1 MVRNKTRP
9 NIIARLI
16 AVLAAVLLGVS
27 PATALAAD
35 MIDVSSWQTGINVT
49 TTGAQIVVAKATES
63 TNYVNPDC
71 DRVVQQALAAGQGVG
86 VYHFANTANS
96 PQAEAEWFNRNTAG
110 YIGKG
115 IVPIL
120 DWEPSQPWDVEW
132 AAQWVDAVRARWGT
146 IPIIYMNQST
156 ENSYDWSPLVERN
169 VGLWVAAYTLGYTP
183 IYGFNPPSRQPTLYH
198 WDFAVAWQYTSTGR
212 VNGWSGNLD
221 LSVVYGDLET
231 WYAYAGSRPDGTTTP
246 QQPAAEPSTPS
257 TDTGSGSADGAYCVV
272 VASGDTVSGIAQR
285 TGRLP
290 WTAWSVPSGD
300 ASRIWPGDR
309 ICYGGSSSGGSSSGG
324 SASGTATGGT
334 YTVKSGDCLS
344 TVFGSRWPTIAALNG
359 ITSPY
364 TIYPG
369 QVLKTAGA
377 ATATGVRTY
386 TVRSG
391 DTLSGI
397 AARLGVGMS
406 QLSGY
411 RSGSPNLIYP
421 GEVLHY

>member
-1 MVRNKTRP
+1 MTILNKSKPRHVAEDKPRKPGLVTR
-9 NIIARLI
+9 IL
-16 AVLAAVLLGVS
+16 AVVVAVLLGVS

-49 TTGAQIVVAKATES
+49 TTGAQIVVAKATEG

-71 DRVVQQALAAGQGVG
+71 DRVVQQALKAGQGVG

-96 PQAEAEWFNRNTAG
+96 PQAEAAWFNKNCEG

-120 DWEPSQPWDVEW
+120 DWEPSQPWNVEW
-132 AAQWVDAVRARWGT
+132 AAQWVDAVRARWNT

-156 ENSYDWSPLVERN
+156 ENSYDWSPLVQRN

-183 IYGFNPPSRQPTLYH
+183 IYGFTPPSAQPTLYH
-198 WDFAVAWQYTSTGR
+198 WPFAVAWQYTSSGH

-246 QQPAAEPSTPS
+246 APAPTPSPAPQPSTGSCGSDCRVIQSGQYVSMFWPDWWNVTVPS
-257 TDTGSGSADGAYCVV
+257 GNPSLVFP
-272 VASGDTVSGIAQR
+272 GDTV
-285 TGRLP
+285 
-290 WTAWSVPSGD
+290 
-300 ASRIWPGDR
+300 
-309 ICYGGSSSGGSSSGG
+309 CHSGGAASAGNGG
-324 SASGTATGGT
+324 R
-334 YTVKSGDCLS
+334 TV
-344 TVFGSRWPTIAALNG
+344 
-359 ITSPY
+359 
-364 TIYPG
+364 
-369 QVLKTAGA
+369 
-377 ATATGVRTY
+377 

-397 AARLGVGMS
+397 AARLGINWT
-406 QLSGY
+406 QLTGY
-411 RSGSPNLIYP
+411 RSGNPSLIYP
-421 GEVLHY
+421 GEVLYY